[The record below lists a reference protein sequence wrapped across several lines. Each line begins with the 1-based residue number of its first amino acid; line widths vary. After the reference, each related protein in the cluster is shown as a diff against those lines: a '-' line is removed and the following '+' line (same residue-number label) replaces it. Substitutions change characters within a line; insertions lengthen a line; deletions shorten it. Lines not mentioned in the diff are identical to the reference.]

1 MNLTFVQFA
10 DLATRHNVI
19 PLYEDLPADLET
31 PVSAF
36 LKIREGKN
44 DFLLES
50 VVGGEKW
57 ARYSFLGT
65 RPRKI
70 FRLLNGLFQIFDQ
83 NGDVETIAFK
93 NSPLDVLRD
102 EFAGYEVYADVGLP
116 RFFGGIVGYL
126 SYDMVRYFDAIALE
140 NPRDNQVPDLLFL
153 LTDSVIIF
161 DSLRQVLQVVQT
173 VVLADDDR
181 QNLTILQK
189 IYDEALAKISQVRE
203 KLAAPLVLPEDNLN
217 TAPLKELES
226 VSADVFCDRV
236 ARAKEYIVAG
246 DVFQVVLSRRTVLER
261 CGRDPFAAYRAL
273 RRINPSPY
281 LYFLDFDDLAIVG
294 ASPEVLVRLEE
305 GHVAVRPIAGTRKR
319 GVTPEAD
326 LALEIEL
333 KADPKERAEHVMLVD
348 LGRNDIGRV
357 AQIGSVKVDELEVV
371 ERYSHVMHLVSHVS
385 GRLSEDKDVFD
396 VIGATFPAGTLSGAP
411 KIRAMEIIEELETH
425 ARGVYGGAIGYVS
438 FTQNLDMAIAIRTA
452 VFKEETIIVQAGAG
466 IVYHSVPETE
476 FEECVNKA
484 MAVMKAI
491 EKA

>member
-1 MNLTFVQFA
+1 
-10 DLATRHNVI
+10 
-19 PLYEDLPADLET
+19 
-31 PVSAF
+31 
-36 LKIREGKN
+36 
-44 DFLLES
+44 
-50 VVGGEKW
+50 
-57 ARYSFLGT
+57 
-65 RPRKI
+65 
-70 FRLLNGLFQIFDQ
+70 
-83 NGDVETIAFK
+83 
-93 NSPLDVLRD
+93 
-102 EFAGYEVYADVGLP
+102 
-116 RFFGGIVGYL
+116 
-126 SYDMVRYFDAIALE
+126 MVRYFDAIALE

-181 QNLTILQK
+181 QNLAILQK
-189 IYDEALAKISQVRE
+189 IYDEALAKISQVRG
-203 KLAAPLVLPEDNLN
+203 KLATPLVLPEANLN

-236 ARAKEYIVAG
+236 ERAKEYIVAG

-261 CGRDPFAAYRAL
+261 CGRDPFTAYRAL

-319 GVTPEAD
+319 GANPEAD